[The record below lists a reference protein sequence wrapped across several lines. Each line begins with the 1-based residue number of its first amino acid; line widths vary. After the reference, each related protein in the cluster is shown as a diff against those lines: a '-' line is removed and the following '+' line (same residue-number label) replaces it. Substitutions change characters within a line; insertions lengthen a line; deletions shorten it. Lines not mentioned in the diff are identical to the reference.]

1 MRTRGSW
8 IGARRC
14 EVILDRSLTVYNRS
28 VSPPRVLLL
37 VLLCGLTFFVGLGR
51 PAITDSDE
59 AFYAEAAREMVEGG
73 DWVTPHYNGRYRF
86 EKPVLYYWLAA
97 LGYLIAGVSEL
108 AARFPSAMAGLVLV
122 LTTYA
127 CARRWYDESTGML
140 AGAITATSFGYVAV
154 ARQALPDL
162 LLACFITL
170 GTWAALVALVA
181 PRPVGPDRRRRW
193 WLCVAGAALAG
204 GFLTKGPI
212 GVALP
217 AIVVGPLALWRCW
230 SKRGSGP
237 DGLRTVVRRLALD
250 VGVVALVCLLLAVP
264 WFAAMTATHGLPYL
278 DRFFIDENVQRFAS
292 TRYNAPRPFWYYLP
306 ILVGGLSPWSPLM
319 IVWWHPL
326 RRVAQRARRVQPVA
340 AWLAVWAL
348 APLLFY
354 SLSIGK
360 QPRYILPILP
370 PLAILLARTVSRRVA
385 RSRPHGERPRP
396 DRLLAVAGLAAGTM
410 LVLFGVLVYRAQSL
424 LAGGLSA
431 TILTGAVL
439 LVVSGL
445 GVSVVAVSSRQRLIP
460 AALVVASVVF
470 TVTVHSVVLS
480 RPGSEPVEEMAALIR
495 AAGPDSVP
503 YGRYR
508 VFVRNLLF
516 YTGRPHVDL
525 ASEEQVGVFLAST
538 EPVLCVIGEADL
550 QQIRAD
556 GATAHE
562 LGRVAYLNTGNL
574 TIRTLLWPDPSTDL
588 ETVVLVTNQPPREDP
603 RTRR

>member
-1 MRTRGSW
+1 M
-8 IGARRC
+8 
-14 EVILDRSLTVYNRS
+14 
-28 VSPPRVLLL
+28 SPPRVLLL

-73 DWVTPHYNGRYRF
+73 DWITPHYNGQHRF

-97 LGYLIAGVSEL
+97 LGYLIGGVDEL
-108 AARFPSAMAGLVLV
+108 AARLPSGLAGLVLV

-127 CARRWYDESTGML
+127 CGRRWYDEATGLL

-170 GTWAALVALVA
+170 GTVAALVALVA
-181 PRPVGPDRRRRW
+181 PRPVGPDPRRRR

-230 SKRGSGP
+230 SGRGSGP
-237 DGLRTVVRRLALD
+237 DGIRANVTRLALD
-250 VGVVALVCLLLAVP
+250 VGLLALVCLLLAVP
-264 WFAAMTATHGLPYL
+264 WFAAMTATHGLAYL
-278 DRFFIDENVQRFAS
+278 DRFFVDENVQRFAT
-292 TRYNAPRPFWYYLP
+292 TRYNTPRPLWYYLP

-319 IVWWHPL
+319 LVWWRPI
-326 RRVAQRARRVQPVA
+326 RRLAQRARRVQPVEV
-340 AWLAVWAL
+340 WLAVWAL

-354 SLSIGK
+354 SVSIGK

-370 PLAILLARTVSRRVA
+370 PLAVLLARGVSRRFA
-385 RSRPHGERPRP
+385 WSGSHGERPRP
-396 DRLLAVAGLAAGTM
+396 ERLLAVAGVVAGM
-410 LVLFGVLVYRAQSL
+410 VLVFFGILVYRAQSL
-424 LAGGLSA
+424 LVGSSPA

-439 LVVSGL
+439 LVSSGL
-445 GVSVVAVSSRQRLIP
+445 GVSVVAVSSRQRLLP
-460 AALVVASVVF
+460 TALAVASVVV
-470 TVTVHSVVLS
+470 TVTMHYAVLS
-480 RPGSEPVEEMAALIR
+480 RPGPEPVEEMAALIR
-495 AAGPDSVP
+495 AAGSENVA

-516 YTGRPHVDL
+516 YVGRPHVDL
-525 ASEEQVGVFLAST
+525 ASEEQVRVFLEST

-550 QQIRAD
+550 QQARAD
-556 GATAHE
+556 GVTAHE
-562 LGRVAYLNTGNL
+562 LGRVEYLNTGNL
-574 TIRTLLWPDPSTDL
+574 TIRTLLRPDPTTDL
-588 ETVVLVTNQPPREDP
+588 ETVVLVTNQPPP
-603 RTRR
+603 

>member
-1 MRTRGSW
+1 MGTRMLASEPADSGASRPDLLGS
-8 IGARRC
+8 GRC
-14 EVILDRSLTVYNRS
+14 VYNPS
-28 VSPPRVLLL
+28 VSPTRVSLL
-37 VLLCGLTFFVGLGR
+37 VLLCVLTFFVGLGR

-73 DWVTPHYNGRYRF
+73 DWITPTYNGQYRF

-97 LGYLIAGVSEL
+97 LGYLVAGVSEG
-108 AARFPSAMAGLVLV
+108 AARVPSAVAGLLLV

-127 CARRWYDESTGML
+127 CARRWYDETTGLL
-140 AGAITATSFGYVAV
+140 AGAITATSFGYVTV

-162 LLACFITL
+162 MLACFVTL
-170 GTWAALVALVA
+170 SIWAALVALVT
-181 PRPVGPDRRRRW
+181 PRPPGADPSRRRW
-193 WLCVAGAALAG
+193 LIVAGAALAG

-212 GVALP
+212 GVVLP

-230 SKRGSGP
+230 SERASRP
-237 DGLRTVVRRLALD
+237 DDVRAIVTRLALD
-250 VGVVALVCLLLAVP
+250 VGLLALVGLLLAAP
-264 WFAAMTATHGLPYL
+264 WFVAMTNTHGLAYL
-278 DRFFIDENVQRFAS
+278 DRFFIDENLQRFV
-292 TRYNAPRPFWYYLP
+292 TDRYNAPRPFWYYVP
-306 ILVGGLSPWSPLM
+306 IVVGGLSPWSPLM
-319 IVWWHPL
+319 LVWWTPI
-326 RRVAQRARRVQPVA
+326 RRVIQRAQRVQPVEV
-340 AWLAVWAL
+340 WLTVWAL

-370 PLAILLARTVSRRVA
+370 PLAVLLARGVSRRLA
-385 RSRPHGERPRP
+385 RFGPHAETPRR
-396 DRLLAVAGLAAGTM
+396 DRLLAVAGVISGTVLA
-410 LVLFGVLVYRAQSL
+410 LFGVFVYRAQSL
-424 LAGGLSA
+424 LVGIPPA

-460 AALVVASVVF
+460 VALVVASVVSTL
-470 TVTVHSVVLS
+470 TVQYVVLS
-480 RPGSEPVEEMAALIR
+480 RPGPEPVEEMAALLK
-495 AAGPDSVP
+495 AAGPESVS

-525 ASEEQVGVFLAST
+525 VSGEQVRAFLGSTDPVF
-538 EPVLCVIGEADL
+538 CVIGEADL
-550 QQIRAD
+550 QQVRAD

-574 TIRTLLWPDPSTDL
+574 TIRTLLWPDPGTDL
-588 ETVVLVTNQPPREDP
+588 ETVVLVTNRPPR
-603 RTRR
+603 